1 MSTCERYDDACQW
14 PAFGERLSDTVFIT
28 YPFINWANIVLTA
41 FIVFVVYGSGV
52 YFSIPFRY
60 YNKATKGI
68 RKKEKAAENAR
79 KQNRIAVR
87 KQRRM
92 NRLKGVMKKIVSIN
106 KVVSKQKAG
115 LLDVAAAAKA
125 ERDRA
130 KSVEEKR
137 VAVATVSADAV
148 VAPAPA
154 GVELVSLNLAPDG
167 SEREDSPLLR
177 DYTPTWR
184 GIDYELVDADNKAFS
199 ISYSGFVL
207 ALCIV
212 LSGPRMLNDPSDDPL
227 TSCYE
232 TLVWSL
238 IGVFLL
244 SLNYFIQNKILL
256 FGLYNQKELL
266 KGNLCVGITEAGAF
280 IATSLNVRAVLSG
293 PGRGFAES
301 VAAAALFFT
310 LGQACMILFSVLF
323 QLLTPYDDQAEA
335 RKGNAAAGIRFASNL
350 IALALLTSTPLKK
363 SEEVATFF
371 LFFGLA
377 AIFLFLFGQLLDRL
391 ILPGNINKEIEDD
404 RNWGMPLISGVILI
418 VTAFM
423 LDTLLPDIPCPGTP
437 ARNAYEAYFRQLP

>member
-1 MSTCERYDDACQW
+1 
-14 PAFGERLSDTVFIT
+14 
-28 YPFINWANIVLTA
+28 
-41 FIVFVVYGSGV
+41 
-52 YFSIPFRY
+52 
-60 YNKATKGI
+60 
-68 RKKEKAAENAR
+68 
-79 KQNRIAVR
+79 
-87 KQRRM
+87 M

-310 LGQACMILFSVLF
+310 LGQVCMILFSVLF